1 MNEVLLSRE
10 KTVEQQISYCGLICR
25 TCHIYLATREDDQ
38 AKRKKM
44 RAEIAEQCNK
54 LYGTKYG
61 PEDVNDCDG
70 CRTEG
75 GRLFSG
81 CKTCLIRNCAK
92 DKGLETCA
100 CCSEYACEQLLKFFA
115 MEPEAKE
122 RLDRIKS
129 KRQ

>member
-1 MNEVLLSRE
+1 LLFFVFSSLNPFKGIVAFEYIGCSGVIR
-10 KTVEQQISYCGLICR
+10 IGS
-25 TCHIYLATREDDQ
+25 
-38 AKRKKM
+38 
-44 RAEIAEQCNK
+44 K

-92 DKGLETCA
+92 DKGLENCA

-122 RLDRIKS
+122 RLNRIKS
-129 KRQ
+129 KRK